1 MQYRWSY
8 AVDHDTHQWVMKRN
22 CAMSPRQLAGWFGSL
37 AAVSLLLA
45 AFFAVKGAWLVVPFT
60 LIEIAALG
68 AAFVWWSRHATDYE
82 RIVVGRG
89 LLSVESSSGERLR
102 RVERRPAWVR
112 VEYGGARRDSIRI
125 VSSGEAIEV
134 GGLVPD
140 DRRAALARELRGAL
154 ASQSAIEG
162 VQG

>member
-8 AVDHDTHQWVMKRN
+8 AVTEDTHQWVMKRN
-22 CAMSPRQLAGWFGSL
+22 CALSPRQLACWFGSL

-45 AFFAVKGAWLVVPFT
+45 SFFAAKGAWLVVPFT

-68 AAFVWWSRHATDYE
+68 AAFFWWSRHATDYE
-82 RIVVGRG
+82 RIVVGSD
-89 LLSVESSSGERLR
+89 LLSVETSSGERLR
-102 RVERRPAWVR
+102 RVEHRPAWVR
-112 VEYGGARRDSIRI
+112 VEYGGARRDPIRI

-134 GGLVPD
+134 GGFVPD

-154 ASQSAIEG
+154 ASHRAAGG

>member
-1 MQYRWSY
+1 
-8 AVDHDTHQWVMKRN
+8 MKRN
-22 CAMSPRQLAGWFGSL
+22 CALSPGQLGCWFGSL

-45 AFFAVKGAWLVVPFT
+45 TFFAAKGAWLVVPFT

-82 RIVVGRG
+82 RIVVGADM
-89 LLSVESSSGERLR
+89 LCIETSSGERLR

-112 VEYGGARRDSIRI
+112 VEYGGARRDPIRI
-125 VSSGEAIEV
+125 VSSGEAIEI
-134 GGLVPD
+134 GGLVPE

-154 ASQSAIEG
+154 ASHRAAGG